1 MTDSNEVDRIDAAL
15 GRVDAA
21 KRSSL
26 RKIVLGAAFA
36 APVVASF
43 AVNGMMVTP
52 AMAVGASNSTFVP
65 PSNST

>member
-1 MTDSNEVDRIDAAL
+1 MTDKVPVDRVETAL
-15 GRVDAA
+15 ERVDEA

-26 RKIVLGAAFA
+26 RKIVLGTAFV

-52 AMAVGASNSTFVP
+52 AMAQTVSNSTV
-65 PSNST
+65 SNAS